1 MFSPAATVS
10 CLGHAA
16 RSVLSYLS
24 WCVPTHRRV
33 AQKPCFSSECK
44 LILRFKT
51 QFSFMRAF
59 QFYQSEFTWKLMK
72 LTISSCI
79 NIRPPISSFFSLI
92 YLCFSAQESILF
104 PAEVSTSLL
113 PLRKHEPGGNKG
125 KLCALVPGWS
135 LSHVRSPPGT
145 SQDTGTGE
153 EEGRTGREDSTGQA
167 GDFPCATGSCLPS
180 YP

>member
-1 MFSPAATVS
+1 
-10 CLGHAA
+10 
-16 RSVLSYLS
+16 
-24 WCVPTHRRV
+24 
-33 AQKPCFSSECK
+33 
-44 LILRFKT
+44 
-51 QFSFMRAF
+51 
-59 QFYQSEFTWKLMK
+59 MK

-153 EEGRTGREDSTGQA
+153 EEGRTGREDSTSQV
-167 GDFPCATGSCLPS
+167 GDFPRATGSCLPS